1 MIRLSYDHGSIVIKG
16 GPGTPYGQWD
26 PRINA
31 YRGLALYY
39 AEIKSFLEKS
49 GLSYSDEVLDL
60 APMPKLVGCL
70 KLRSYQKEALN
81 AWLDA
86 GKRGVIVLP
95 TGAGKTHVALQAIQA
110 LTEPTLIMVPTID
123 LLDQWRR
130 HLEKQFSIEA
140 GVLGGGEDQIRA
152 VTVSTYDSAALRA
165 GHLGNRF
172 MFLVFDEV
180 HHLPAPTYSQIAEM
194 YAAPH
199 RMGLTA
205 TYEREDGAHED
216 LPRLMGGKIY
226 ELKVDQLAG
235 RHLSNYDYEKVLVEL
250 NSQEQEDYD
259 REYATFTEYVKK
271 THIRLQSAADFQRF
285 IMRTGRDR
293 EARKA
298 LLARNRAFRIALNS
312 EAKIKT
318 LAEYL
323 RTYRDERSIV
333 FTRFNELVY
342 AISRRF
348 LVPAITYQTP
358 KEERREILDKFRA
371 GTYSVIATSQ
381 VLDEGIDVPDASV
394 AFILGGTGSSR
405 EYIQRLGRILRK
417 KEGKKKARLIEFVS
431 RETVETRIS
440 KRRHR

>member
-1 MIRLSYDHGSIVIKG
+1 MIRLFYDHGSIVIKG
-16 GPGTPYGQWD
+16 GPGTPYGKWD

-39 AEIKSFLEKS
+39 AEVKSYLEKS

-60 APMPKLVGCL
+60 PPMPKLVGSL
-70 KLRSYQKEALN
+70 KLRSYQEEALN

-130 HLEKQFSIEA
+130 NLEKQFNIEA
-140 GVLGGGEDQIRA
+140 GALGGGEDQIRA

-205 TYEREDGAHED
+205 TYEREDGAQED

-235 RHLSNYDYEKVLVEL
+235 KHLSNYDYEKVLVEL
-250 NSQEQEDYD
+250 TSQEQEDYD
-259 REYATFTEYVKK
+259 REYA
-271 THIRLQSAADFQRF
+271 
-285 IMRTGRDR
+285 
-293 EARKA
+293 
-298 LLARNRAFRIALNS
+298 AFR
-312 EAKIKT
+312 
-318 LAEYL
+318 EY
-323 RTYRDERSIV
+323 
-333 FTRFNELVY
+333 
-342 AISRRF
+342 
-348 LVPAITYQTP
+348 
-358 KEERREILDKFRA
+358 
-371 GTYSVIATSQ
+371 
-381 VLDEGIDVPDASV
+381 
-394 AFILGGTGSSR
+394 
-405 EYIQRLGRILRK
+405 
-417 KEGKKKARLIEFVS
+417 
-431 RETVETRIS
+431 
-440 KRRHR
+440 

>member
-1 MIRLSYDHGSIVIKG
+1 
-16 GPGTPYGQWD
+16 
-26 PRINA
+26 
-31 YRGLALYY
+31 
-39 AEIKSFLEKS
+39 
-49 GLSYSDEVLDL
+49 
-60 APMPKLVGCL
+60 
-70 KLRSYQKEALN
+70 
-81 AWLDA
+81 
-86 GKRGVIVLP
+86 
-95 TGAGKTHVALQAIQA
+95 
-110 LTEPTLIMVPTID
+110 
-123 LLDQWRR
+123 
-130 HLEKQFSIEA
+130 
-140 GVLGGGEDQIRA
+140 
-152 VTVSTYDSAALRA
+152 
-165 GHLGNRF
+165 
-172 MFLVFDEV
+172 
-180 HHLPAPTYSQIAEM
+180 M

-199 RMGLTA
+199 RMDLTA

-250 NSQEQEDYD
+250 TSQEQEDYD
-259 REYATFTEYVKK
+259 REYAAFTEYVKK
-271 THIRLQSAADFQRF
+271 RHIRLQSASDFQRF
-285 IMRTGRDR
+285 IMWTGRDP

-298 LLARNRAFRIALNS
+298 LLARNKALRIALNS
-312 EAKIKT
+312 EAKIET

-348 LVPAITYQTP
+348 LMPAITHQTS

-371 GTYSVIATSQ
+371 GTYSAIVTSQ

-417 KEGKKKARLIEFVS
+417 KKARLIEFVAQ
-431 RETVETRIS
+431 ETVEIRIS

>member
-1 MIRLSYDHGSIVIKG
+1 VIRLFYDHGSIVIKG

-39 AEIKSFLEKS
+39 AEVKSYLEKS

-60 APMPKLVGCL
+60 PPMPKLVGSL
-70 KLRSYQKEALN
+70 KLRSYQEEALN

-130 HLEKQFSIEA
+130 NLEKQFNIEA
-140 GVLGGGEDQIRA
+140 GALGGGEDQIRA

-235 RHLSNYDYEKVLVEL
+235 KHLSNYDYEKVLVEL
-250 NSQEQEDYD
+250 TSQEQEDYD
-259 REYATFTEYVKK
+259 REYAAFTEYVKK
-271 THIRLQSAADFQRF
+271 RHIRLQSASDFQRF
-285 IMRTGRDR
+285 IMWTGRDP

-298 LLARNRAFRIALNS
+298 LLARNKAFRIALNS
-312 EAKIKT
+312 EAKIET

-333 FTRFNELVY
+333 FTRFNELAY

-348 LVPAITYQTP
+348 LLPAITHQTP
-358 KEERREILDKFRA
+358 QEERREILDKFRA
-371 GTYSVIATSQ
+371 GTYSAIVTSQ

-405 EYIQRLGRILRK
+405 EYIQRLGRVLRK
-417 KEGKKKARLIEFVS
+417 KEGKKKARLIEFVAQ
-431 RETVETRIS
+431 ETVEIRIS